1 MSLVINDTAY
11 VTSLFCVVWV
21 YVEKGGVIG
30 WDGYSHVNV

>member
-21 YVEKGGVIG
+21 LWRGGG
-30 WDGYSHVNV
+30 DGGRNGYSHVNV